1 MLGAILLNQTFTAGL
16 SSLFVVMC
24 SPIVLIVNKFYVL
37 VYNDVK
43 FLERI
48 GFVRL
53 SKEGRG
59 MVPELLVQELTISL
73 G

>member
-1 MLGAILLNQTFTAGL
+1 
-16 SSLFVVMC
+16 MC